1 MAITAS
7 ADTGN
12 RVSPVRRAGFPAR
25 LCAAVALGSVGAH
38 VWMAWEHRGVPWEAA
53 LMFLMAAAC
62 LPCAVSVWR
71 RGHERA
77 VQLLFGM
84 ALAMVGVHAVLLLAP
99 GSMAG
104 HGHGGMGAM
113 ASMPAMP
120 AIASMPAMA
129 DGGLAGA
136 MSQPASMLCIVAL
149 ELAVAMLAAWVM
161 RRSRTCVAD

>member
-1 MAITAS
+1 MAITAA

-12 RVSPVRRAGFPAR
+12 KVSPVRRAGFPAR

-38 VWMAWEHRGVPWEAA
+38 AWMAWEHRGVPWEAA
-53 LMFLMAAAC
+53 LMLLMAAAC

-84 ALAMVGVHAVLLLAP
+84 ALAMVAVHAVLLLAP

-113 ASMPAMP
+113 DSM
-120 AIASMPAMA
+120 ASMPAMA

-136 MSQPASMLCIVAL
+136 VPQPASMLYIVVL

-161 RRSRTCVAD
+161 RRSRTCVAA

>member
-1 MAITAS
+1 M
-7 ADTGN
+7 
-12 RVSPVRRAGFPAR
+12 
-25 LCAAVALGSVGAH
+25 L
-38 VWMAWEHRGVPWEAA
+38 
-53 LMFLMAAAC
+53 LMAAAC

-84 ALAMVGVHAVLLLAP
+84 ALAMVAVHAVLLLAP

-104 HGHGGMGAM
+104 HGHGGMGDM
-113 ASMPAMP
+113 ASL
-120 AIASMPAMA
+120 PAMA

-136 MSQPASMLCIVAL
+136 VSQPASMLYIVVL